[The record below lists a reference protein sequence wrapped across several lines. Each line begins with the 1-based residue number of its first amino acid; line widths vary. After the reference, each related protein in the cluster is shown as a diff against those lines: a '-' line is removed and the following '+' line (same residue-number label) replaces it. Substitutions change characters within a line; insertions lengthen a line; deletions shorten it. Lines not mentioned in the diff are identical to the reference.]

1 MDRLKNYGG
10 IDSKFRYI
18 ILAAMRAKQLL
29 GGAKPRIKSKSRN
42 LIRVAQEEVKKGLV
56 DYEIVKT
63 PKEEIEE
70 ISDSDEDMFIG
81 EELTPDFE
89 EGQGE
94 DSQKQSE
101 EESEEEEGEEEEGS
115 EEEEE
120 GEEEQEEELEEE
132 EEEVEADESVEE
144 KKPKRRK
151 KS

>member
-1 MDRLKNYGG
+1 MKNYGE

-29 GGAKPRIKSKSRN
+29 GGAKPRIKSRSRN
-42 LIRVAQEEVKKGLV
+42 LIRIAQEEVKKGLV

-63 PKEEIEE
+63 QKEEIEE
-70 ISDSDEDMFIG
+70 IADSDEDMFIG
-81 EELTPDFE
+81 EELIPDLE

-94 DSQKQSE
+94 DLEEQSE
-101 EESEEEEGEEEEGS
+101 EET

-120 GEEEQEEELEEE
+120 VEDEEQEEEFEEE
-132 EEEVEADESVEE
+132 VEEEDVEADESVEDE
-144 KKPKRRK
+144 KPKRRK

>member
-1 MDRLKNYGG
+1 MDRLKNYGE

-29 GGAKPRIKSKSRN
+29 GGAKPRIKSRSRN
-42 LIRVAQEEVKKGLV
+42 LIRIAQEEVKKGLV

-63 PKEEIEE
+63 QKEEIEE
-70 ISDSDEDMFIG
+70 IADSDEDMFIG
-81 EELTPDFE
+81 EELIPDLE

-94 DSQKQSE
+94 DLEEQSE
-101 EESEEEEGEEEEGS
+101 EET

-120 GEEEQEEELEEE
+120 VEDEEQEEEFEEE
-132 EEEVEADESVEE
+132 VEEEDVEADESVEDE
-144 KKPKRRK
+144 KPKRRK

>member
-1 MDRLKNYGG
+1 LKNYGD

-29 GGAKPRIKSKSRN
+29 GGAKPRIKSKARN

-70 ISDSDEDMFIG
+70 ISDSDGDVFIG
-81 EELTPDFE
+81 EDLTPDLE
-89 EGQGE
+89 EELGE
-94 DSQKQSE
+94 DSEEQPEEKLEEEEE
-101 EESEEEEGEEEEGS
+101 EESEEEEEEEEP
-115 EEEEE
+115 EEEADEE
-120 GEEEQEEELEEE
+120 GEETEEE
-132 EEEVEADESVEE
+132 ESAEEE
-144 KKPKRRK
+144 KPKRKK